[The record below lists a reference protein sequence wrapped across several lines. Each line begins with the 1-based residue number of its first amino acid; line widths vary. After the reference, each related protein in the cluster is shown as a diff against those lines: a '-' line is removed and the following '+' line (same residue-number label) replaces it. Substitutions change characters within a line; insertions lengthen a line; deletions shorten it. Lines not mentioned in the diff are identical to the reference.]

1 MLITET
7 FKDNGL
13 STSFEVFPPKNNAP
27 YKPVEDAVDKLAVYH
42 PDFISV
48 TYGAGGGT
56 SVNTPKIAAH
66 IQNDL
71 SIPALAHLTC
81 ASSTKK
87 ELDKIINDL
96 GAAGVNNILA
106 LRGDLPDGYDP
117 DNPDYYHYAYELIE
131 AIKSK
136 ADFCIGAACYPEC
149 HPEAESL
156 QKDIENL
163 KIKVDSGVDFLVTQM
178 FFDNNVM
185 YSFLYRALKAGIDVP
200 VIAGVMPV
208 INAKQIKRSCALS
221 QTSLPPRFRRMMD
234 RFIDDPEALKQ
245 AGIAYATE
253 QIIDLISNGVSGIHI
268 YTMNKPEVAGKI
280 MENLS
285 SVLSAR

>member
-7 FKDNGL
+7 FKDNRL

-136 ADFCIGAACYPEC
+136 GDFCIGAACYPEC
-149 HPEAESL
+149 HLEAESL

-163 KIKVDSGVDFLVTQM
+163 KIARITDDELNTLSETDRKAAYLYYLMNQGYSYSEKIIKSSNVTDSEYAYFSENNYKLKGFDTKV
-178 FFDNNVM
+178 NWERN
-185 YSFLYRALKAGIDVP
+185 YLYQDTLKKILGSVGSIP
-200 VIAGVMPV
+200 
-208 INAKQIKRSCALS
+208 KEEKE
-221 QTSLPPRFRRMMD
+221 SL
-234 RFIDDPEALKQ
+234 L
-245 AGIAYATE
+245 
-253 QIIDLISNGVSGIHI
+253 
-268 YTMNKPEVAGKI
+268 
-280 MENLS
+280 
-285 SVLSAR
+285 

>member
-117 DNPDYYHYAYELIE
+117 DNPDYYHYAYELNE

-136 ADFCIGAACYPEC
+136 GDFCIGAACYPEC

-163 KIKVDSGVDFLVTQM
+163 KIKVDNADFYWHNVYKVTSRNNMRQNKTISVKNLVKM
-178 FFDNNVM
+178 FN
-185 YSFLYRALKAGIDVP
+185 RKKHT
-200 VIAGVMPV
+200 
-208 INAKQIKRSCALS
+208 AKCDEWECAL
-221 QTSLPPRFRRMMD
+221 RRSVSEN
-234 RFIDDPEALKQ
+234 RSRLR
-245 AGIAYATE
+245 AGTGSDANSTQE
-253 QIIDLISNGVSGIHI
+253 LFV
-268 YTMNKPEVAGKI
+268 
-280 MENLS
+280 
-285 SVLSAR
+285 

>member
-27 YKPVEDAVDKLAVYH
+27 YKPVEDAVDKLAVYR

-136 ADFCIGAACYPEC
+136 GDFCIGAACYPEC
-149 HPEAESL
+149 HPEAERL
-156 QKDIENL
+156 QKDIEKL
-163 KIKVDSGVDFLVTQM
+163 TAASIF
-178 FFDNNVM
+178 
-185 YSFLYRALKAGIDVP
+185 
-200 VIAGVMPV
+200 
-208 INAKQIKRSCALS
+208 
-221 QTSLPPRFRRMMD
+221 
-234 RFIDDPEALKQ
+234 
-245 AGIAYATE
+245 
-253 QIIDLISNGVSGIHI
+253 
-268 YTMNKPEVAGKI
+268 
-280 MENLS
+280 
-285 SVLSAR
+285 

>member
-1 MLITET
+1 MPDIT
-7 FKDNGL
+7 G
-13 STSFEVFPPKNNAP
+13 
-27 YKPVEDAVDKLAVYH
+27 PVPSVTLDKLAVYH

-136 ADFCIGAACYPEC
+136 GDFCIGAACYPEC

-163 KIKVDSGVDFLVTQM
+163 KINIDKVKEETNYSP
-178 FFDNNVM
+178 FD
-185 YSFLYRALKAGIDVP
+185 
-200 VIAGVMPV
+200 
-208 INAKQIKRSCALS
+208 
-221 QTSLPPRFRRMMD
+221 
-234 RFIDDPEALKQ
+234 
-245 AGIAYATE
+245 
-253 QIIDLISNGVSGIHI
+253 
-268 YTMNKPEVAGKI
+268 
-280 MENLS
+280 
-285 SVLSAR
+285 